1 MFELRP
7 YRRNSMSAWNP
18 FSEME
23 EMERR
28 LFNNDFFSGRGLA
41 EFKTDITDEGDYY
54 ELKADLPGFTKE
66 DIQLQLDGDTLTI
79 QAQRHSEHEE
89 QEKKGKYVC
98 CERSYGAYSRSF
110 DVSGIRAE
118 GITASYDSGVLTLK
132 LPKKTVEVS
141 SSRQI
146 SIDSNQSRTR
156 HAVYTAGHLFMSL
169 LPAAE
174 TSGRDTGQSPFFQSQ
189 FRTAAGD
196 RRRRTLADISGPRYC
211 PGWLSGLM

>member
-1 MFELRP
+1 M
-7 YRRNSMSAWNP
+7 YSMIPFGRMNTSWNDL
-18 FSEME
+18 FDDF
-23 EMERR
+23 ERR
-28 LFNNDFFSGRGLA
+28 MFPADRGELPA
-41 EFKTDITDEGDYY
+41 FRTDIRDEGDHFLL
-54 ELKADLPGFTKE
+54 EADLPGFKKE

-146 SIDSNQSRTR
+146 SID
-156 HAVYTAGHLFMSL
+156 
-169 LPAAE
+169 
-174 TSGRDTGQSPFFQSQ
+174 
-189 FRTAAGD
+189 
-196 RRRRTLADISGPRYC
+196 
-211 PGWLSGLM
+211 

>member
-1 MFELRP
+1 MFEMRP
-7 YRRNSMSAWNP
+7 YRRNTMRTWNP

-28 LFNNDFFSGRGLA
+28 FFNNDFFSGRDLA
-41 EFKTDITDEGDYY
+41 EFKTDITDEGDHY
-54 ELKADLPGFTKE
+54 ELKADLPGFKKE

-110 DVSGIRAE
+110 DGSGIRTEDIKA
-118 GITASYDSGVLTLK
+118 AYDNGVLDLK
-132 LPKKTVEVS
+132 LPKKTAEVS

-146 SIDSNQSRTR
+146 SI
-156 HAVYTAGHLFMSL
+156 
-169 LPAAE
+169 E
-174 TSGRDTGQSPFFQSQ
+174 
-189 FRTAAGD
+189 
-196 RRRRTLADISGPRYC
+196 
-211 PGWLSGLM
+211 

>member
-7 YRRNSMSAWNP
+7 YSRNSMSTWNP

-28 LFNNDFFSGRGLA
+28 FFNNDFFTGRGLA

-54 ELKADLPGFTKE
+54 ELKADLPGFKKE
-66 DIQLQLDGDTLTI
+66 DISLNLDGDTLTI

-110 DVSGIRAE
+110 DVSGIRTEDIKA
-118 GITASYDSGVLTLK
+118 AYDNGVLDLK
-132 LPKKTVEVS
+132 LPKKTAEVS

-146 SIDSNQSRTR
+146 SID
-156 HAVYTAGHLFMSL
+156 
-169 LPAAE
+169 
-174 TSGRDTGQSPFFQSQ
+174 
-189 FRTAAGD
+189 
-196 RRRRTLADISGPRYC
+196 
-211 PGWLSGLM
+211 

>member
-7 YRRNSMSAWNP
+7 CRRNTMSTWNP

-28 LFNNDFFSGRGLA
+28 FFNNDFFTGRGLA
-41 EFKTDITDEGDYY
+41 EFKTDITDEGDHY
-54 ELKADLPGFTKE
+54 ELKADLPGFKKE

-110 DVSGIRAE
+110 DVSGIRTEDIKA
-118 GITASYDSGVLTLK
+118 AYDNGVLDLK
-132 LPKKTVEVS
+132 LPKKTAEVS

-146 SIDSNQSRTR
+146 SI
-156 HAVYTAGHLFMSL
+156 
-169 LPAAE
+169 E
-174 TSGRDTGQSPFFQSQ
+174 
-189 FRTAAGD
+189 
-196 RRRRTLADISGPRYC
+196 
-211 PGWLSGLM
+211 

>member
-1 MFELRP
+1 
-7 YRRNSMSAWNP
+7 MSAWNP
-18 FSEME
+18 FSEVE

-28 LFNNDFFSGRGLA
+28 IFNNDFFSGRGLA

-54 ELKADLPGFTKE
+54 ELKADLPGFKKE

-146 SIDSNQSRTR
+146 SID
-156 HAVYTAGHLFMSL
+156 
-169 LPAAE
+169 
-174 TSGRDTGQSPFFQSQ
+174 
-189 FRTAAGD
+189 
-196 RRRRTLADISGPRYC
+196 
-211 PGWLSGLM
+211 

>member
-1 MFELRP
+1 
-7 YRRNSMSAWNP
+7 
-18 FSEME
+18 
-23 EMERR
+23 
-28 LFNNDFFSGRGLA
+28 
-41 EFKTDITDEGDYY
+41 
-54 ELKADLPGFTKE
+54 ADLPGFKKE

-146 SIDSNQSRTR
+146 SID
-156 HAVYTAGHLFMSL
+156 
-169 LPAAE
+169 
-174 TSGRDTGQSPFFQSQ
+174 
-189 FRTAAGD
+189 
-196 RRRRTLADISGPRYC
+196 
-211 PGWLSGLM
+211 

>member
-1 MFELRP
+1 MFEMRP
-7 YRRNSMSAWNP
+7 YRRNSMSTWNP

-41 EFKTDITDEGDYY
+41 ECKTDITDEGDYY
-54 ELKADLPGFTKE
+54 
-66 DIQLQLDGDTLTI
+66 DTLTI

-146 SIDSNQSRTR
+146 SID
-156 HAVYTAGHLFMSL
+156 
-169 LPAAE
+169 
-174 TSGRDTGQSPFFQSQ
+174 
-189 FRTAAGD
+189 
-196 RRRRTLADISGPRYC
+196 
-211 PGWLSGLM
+211 

>member
-7 YRRNSMSAWNP
+7 YRRNTMSTWNP

-28 LFNNDFFSGRGLA
+28 FFNNDFFTGRGLA
-41 EFKTDITDEGDYY
+41 EFKTDIIDEGDHY
-54 ELKADLPGFTKE
+54 ELKADLPGFKKE

-110 DVSGIRAE
+110 DVSGIRTEDIKA
-118 GITASYDSGVLTLK
+118 AYDNGVLDLK
-132 LPKKTVEVS
+132 LPKKTAEVS

-146 SIDSNQSRTR
+146 SI
-156 HAVYTAGHLFMSL
+156 
-169 LPAAE
+169 E
-174 TSGRDTGQSPFFQSQ
+174 
-189 FRTAAGD
+189 
-196 RRRRTLADISGPRYC
+196 
-211 PGWLSGLM
+211 

>member
-1 MFELRP
+1 MFEMRP
-7 YRRNSMSAWNP
+7 YRRNSMSTWNP

-41 EFKTDITDEGDYY
+41 
-54 ELKADLPGFTKE
+54 
-66 DIQLQLDGDTLTI
+66 
-79 QAQRHSEHEE
+79 
-89 QEKKGKYVC
+89 EKKGKYVC

-146 SIDSNQSRTR
+146 SID
-156 HAVYTAGHLFMSL
+156 
-169 LPAAE
+169 
-174 TSGRDTGQSPFFQSQ
+174 
-189 FRTAAGD
+189 
-196 RRRRTLADISGPRYC
+196 
-211 PGWLSGLM
+211 